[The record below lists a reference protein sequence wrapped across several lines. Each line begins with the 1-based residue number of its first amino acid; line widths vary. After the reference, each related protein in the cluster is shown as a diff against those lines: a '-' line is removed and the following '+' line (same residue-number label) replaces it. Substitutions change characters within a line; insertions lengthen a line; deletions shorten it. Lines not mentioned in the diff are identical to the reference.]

1 MLIKV
6 QFEGKKK
13 YIKLEEV
20 SFLDFH
26 SAVQQKFLIAE
37 DTTLK
42 VTDDHGIE
50 VDEDV
55 FPELAT
61 NKEMCFIIHTDDE
74 LPFAETSKGST
85 DFSDLT
91 EFGASSNQTEYVTV
105 TTCDLTVLQQGVV
118 EVPSS
123 PSLTD
128 TLSVSSSLSSSDS
141 GSQIIQPLLDSVH
154 ARSNIKQILSSKP
167 AGLTVIKEYEE
178 TGSLKDSTRRL
189 MVNIIVAHMREKE
202 GRAVSKG
209 AKEFHAFGI
218 VSLFPTLKD
227 PYSKKGYEHFYDI
240 QSNTGF
246 LEWRMKT
253 VQRKSRTS
261 STSQSRVELKGGP
274 TLLRTVGA
282 LDDQRMGDEC
292 MEAMSLLH
300 HTTDHD
306 TVFKKMKET
315 FHYRQ
320 QILHDPQRSADV
332 LQMFPRFLDVKGLIS
347 HDFSLLFGAEVA
359 SRFLEKWSTSFKEK
373 VIQEARNLK
382 ETALLKRHLKAA
394 LKEDSD
400 TTDDPEWDSDMASLF
415 ILLHLL
421 TPQPAGRKRPKKIS
435 VEEATTHLVKFYK
448 SCQSLDDH
456 LLTTEGNPQPYLL
469 ASGTSKAQ
477 VSTFYIVMDRKI
489 LPCQSCTSL
498 GAFDELFK
506 SHFVFG
512 VKYDDALS
520 SLYTFVQTTVY
531 NIDIGSTEETPKVK
545 ELRARLLNKH

>member
-13 YIKLEEV
+13 YIKLKEV

-26 SAVQQKFLIAE
+26 SAVQQKFLIPE

-55 FPELAT
+55 FPELVT

-154 ARSNIKQILSSKP
+154 ARNNIMQILSSKP

-347 HDFSLLFGAEVA
+347 QDFSLMFGVEVA

-373 VIQEARNLK
+373 VIQEARKLK

-400 TTDDPEWDSDMASLF
+400 TTDDPE
-415 ILLHLL
+415 
-421 TPQPAGRKRPKKIS
+421 
-435 VEEATTHLVKFYK
+435 
-448 SCQSLDDH
+448 
-456 LLTTEGNPQPYLL
+456 
-469 ASGTSKAQ
+469 
-477 VSTFYIVMDRKI
+477 
-489 LPCQSCTSL
+489 
-498 GAFDELFK
+498 
-506 SHFVFG
+506 
-512 VKYDDALS
+512 
-520 SLYTFVQTTVY
+520 
-531 NIDIGSTEETPKVK
+531 
-545 ELRARLLNKH
+545 